1 MKKKDKNTETK
12 KYFKKI
18 MRQCDAER
26 AERLQEL
33 AASYAFY
40 SFVTPPQIPIS
51 SSGNSFAIM
60 DDDQVLGSASA
71 FCFMI
76 DIC

>member
-1 MKKKDKNTETK
+1 
-12 KYFKKI
+12 

-33 AASYAFY
+33 ATSYAFY
-40 SFVTPPQIPIS
+40 SFVTPPQISIS
-51 SSGNSFAIM
+51 SSDNSFAIM
-60 DDDQVLGSASA
+60 DDDQLFGSASA
-71 FCFMI
+71 FFFMI